1 MSDDY
6 LPVPIGQLPQTM
18 PSPRDLA
25 KALEHSLAEHVAHL
39 RRERG
44 DVSLPSDV
52 FELVRS
58 LTKSYE
64 VLKDYESAF
73 SKAVKIVKEEME
85 EELCEAMGDQD
96 GVPNGGMTVPDLEG
110 DVRISV
116 DSPNSY
122 RFDVEQLVQV
132 AIASVDKPKD
142 PLSTDVRKAAY
153 EAIQFLLSMGEFK
166 PQVSKV
172 KANAMELSRLGS
184 DDFAGVLLSSIQKT
198 TAYRGVKFERKESGK
213 K

>member
-1 MSDDY
+1 
-6 LPVPIGQLPQTM
+6 M

-39 RRERG
+39 RRARG
-44 DVSLPSDV
+44 DVHLPSDV

-64 VLKDYESAF
+64 ILKDYELAF

-122 RFDVEQLVQV
+122 SFDVEQLIVVSVEAASAVTQESFPQLEFGREERHFALN
-132 AIASVDKPKD
+132 AIH
-142 PLSTDVRKAAY
+142 T
-153 EAIQFLLSMGEFK
+153 LLAMGDFK
-166 PQVSKV
+166 PQVSKL
-172 KANAMELSRLGS
+172 KAVSMDLSRWGK
-184 DDFAGVLLSSIQKT
+184 DDLAGVLDSAVNKK
-198 TAYRGVKFERKESGK
+198 TAYRGVKFERKESRK